1 MGDKLRR
8 LPGEDKIF
16 SSLLVPASD
25 RVRCRCPIEHAVQLD
40 GRKLAGVVLKLVL
53 ERQALGIERPAPRS
67 VMPARRA
74 DQNPRHGVVIVSRY
88 SIHQESKKRADEL
101 FRSDGKSH
109 MRPANVRQP
118 TIEPGRWSIPP
129 A

>member
-16 SSLLVPASD
+16 SCLLVPASD

-67 VMPARRA
+67 VMPPGRA
-74 DQNPRHGVVIVSRY
+74 DQNARHGVVIVSRS
-88 SIHQESKKRADEL
+88 SIDPESKTRADEL
-101 FRSDGKSH
+101 F
-109 MRPANVRQP
+109 QP
-118 TIEPGRWSIPP
+118 RKGRAQWPTALTLIMSG
-129 A
+129 